1 MAGLKFSSFGAATML
16 LSKIVVDTDLGLAP
30 YNANIGDVVAE
41 NITAATLDTTDIS
54 CRDISCRDIFSRQVE
69 TYAIAVPSDT
79 VKKAYP
85 DTFGTYQSSWQT
97 AKIISI
103 PTGYTSPSSV
113 RLKFT
118 LTPSYYSVKAYGRV
132 MCGTYTSPEYATP
145 DGTAA
150 TFSAD
155 VPIDDGTTITIQIRS
170 NAQGY
175 TVTIQDIS
183 ISCDHQIAIRPKSI
197 TWV

>member
-1 MAGLKFSSFGAATML
+1 MAGLKFSSFGAATMP

-54 CRDISCRDIFSRQVE
+54 CRDIFSRQVE

-85 DTFGTYQSSWQT
+85 DTFGTYLTSWQT
-97 AKIISI
+97 AKIIPI

-113 RLKFT
+113 RVKFT

-132 MCGTYTSPEYATP
+132 MCGTYTSPEYVTP
-145 DGTAA
+145 AGSAA

-170 NAQGY
+170 SAQGY

-197 TWV
+197 KWV